1 MAKSYTISDGD
12 LVLSLEP
19 LDGGQFLV
27 RSPMDPELVTQADSI
42 ADAFESARDAMEAL
56 NDARQDLYEKVLAAD
71 AG

>member
-42 ADAFESARDAMEAL
+42 ADAFASARDAMQAL
-56 NDARQDLYEKVLAAD
+56 TLSRQ
-71 AG
+71 